1 MWGNGGAGDSWGRDY
16 VLVNTTH
23 SSAGTKT
30 CFFLS
35 RYVGK
40 AGSMAMSRGDFYS
53 DCGGALSPKAAIEQ
67 SVRILKPGLIY
78 RARICATK

>member
-1 MWGNGGAGDSWGRDY
+1 MGGQEILGGET
-16 VLVNTTH
+16 VLVNTTR

-53 DCGGALSPKAAIEQ
+53 DCGGALLPKADPTE
-67 SVRILKPGLIY
+67 
-78 RARICATK
+78 C